1 MCVCVCVYTPTCS
14 VCGGEL
20 QLSKARPGK
29 IIDTVLQCLAF
40 AWHKHKIKWGVEFK
54 PNIELF
60 FKPACVHGQKD
71 KPDKNLQIF
80 NFRYKL
86 HICHHLHGGALNK
99 AVNLGHSL
107 KLGTFTKFRHFSA
120 SSPSPEAVD
129 SIAVSL
135 FSNNYSE
142 TSKLVYGAAE
152 KATFCYQIWF
162 LDNSTLSN
170 EHALMLIEMD
180 TDLAIAKQNLDL
192 AKTSVCTFCVIWES
206 FSMIL

>member
-1 MCVCVCVYTPTCS
+1 MGYVAFTHFCRESGFVANTRFFGCILSRLLLRHRGFYSDFVQIS
-14 VCGGEL
+14 VQNIGGWDL
-20 QLSKARPGK
+20 
-29 IIDTVLQCLAF
+29 C
-40 AWHKHKIKWGVEFK
+40 
-54 PNIELF
+54 
-60 FKPACVHGQKD
+60 CVHGQKD